1 MAASLG
7 FPRRTVCVLAGGA
20 NPGEEDMTA
29 QLNKSPGDFRNQ
41 FLQISETDIFRREM
55 DILWSAIRSKMDG
68 EGERSFL
75 ICSASADEGNTTV
88 TMGLGKFVA
97 NQTGKNVLLVDAH
110 CQGNVLGDLLADDGL
125 VPLIEE
131 PEDRYAFTFDEFETN
146 IPNMRYLTF
155 RNPHALETFVVNSE
169 EMAIFVNLIATRYDY
184 IFVDAPP
191 LLASN
196 VGPFLARHLDKII
209 FVVAAS
215 TRRYPVVK
223 EALSRLEES
232 RDRILGAVL
241 NKREYPVPEYVYRV
255 IR

>member
-1 MAASLG
+1 
-7 FPRRTVCVLAGGA
+7 
-20 NPGEEDMTA
+20 MTD
-29 QLNKSPGDFRNQ
+29 QLDEFHDNFRKQ
-41 FLQISETDIFRREM
+41 FRQISETDLFRREM
-55 DILWSAIRSKMDG
+55 DSLWSAIRSKLDG

-75 ICSASADEGNTTV
+75 ICSASVDEGNTTV

-97 NQTGKNVLLVDAH
+97 KQTGKNVLVVDAH
-110 CQGNVLGDLLADDGL
+110 CEGKVLGDLLADDGL

-131 PEDRYAFTFDEFETN
+131 PEDRYSFTFDEFETS

-155 RNPHALETFVVNSE
+155 RNPRELETFVINSE
-169 EMAIFVNLIATRYDY
+169 EMAIFVNLISRRYDY

-196 VGPFLARHLDKII
+196 VAPFLARHLDKVI
-209 FVVAAS
+209 FVIAAA
-215 TRRYPVVK
+215 TRRHPVLK
-223 EALSRLEES
+223 EALSRLEDS